1 MTDQRVRL
9 SVLEALTLVRGDER
23 VQLALAFV
31 YFFCVLG
38 AYYVL
43 RPIRDAMGIA
53 GGTDDL
59 PWLFLGTLLLTLI
72 VSPIFAALVARM
84 PRARFVTWSYRGLM
98 LCLLLFF
105 VLIGQSDPS
114 QQLWIGRIFYWW
126 TSVFSVFAVSLFWA
140 VMSDVFTPDQGRRL
154 FAVVSAGGTL
164 GGLVGAGITSLF
176 ATAFGVLPLLLV
188 SALMLE
194 IGLRAM
200 RALAARAPARSEFWL
215 SAMRW
220 PKLSVRCAAPSA

>member
-105 VLIGQSDPS
+105 LSGKARAGVSAQGGGEGSRAGQEGAD
-114 QQLWIGRIFYWW
+114 
-126 TSVFSVFAVSLFWA
+126 
-140 VMSDVFTPDQGRRL
+140 GRR
-154 FAVVSAGGTL
+154 
-164 GGLVGAGITSLF
+164 
-176 ATAFGVLPLLLV
+176 
-188 SALMLE
+188 
-194 IGLRAM
+194 R
-200 RALAARAPARSEFWL
+200 
-215 SAMRW
+215 
-220 PKLSVRCAAPSA
+220 

>member
-59 PWLFLGTLLLTLI
+59 PWLFLGTLLLT
-72 VSPIFAALVARM
+72 
-84 PRARFVTWSYRGLM
+84 
-98 LCLLLFF
+98 
-105 VLIGQSDPS
+105 
-114 QQLWIGRIFYWW
+114 
-126 TSVFSVFAVSLFWA
+126 
-140 VMSDVFTPDQGRRL
+140 
-154 FAVVSAGGTL
+154 
-164 GGLVGAGITSLF
+164 
-176 ATAFGVLPLLLV
+176 
-188 SALMLE
+188 
-194 IGLRAM
+194 
-200 RALAARAPARSEFWL
+200 
-215 SAMRW
+215 
-220 PKLSVRCAAPSA
+220 